1 MRPRNGL
8 LAMVFIVVVVAA
20 ANVPALTGYADTSPL
35 LLEAG
40 LASNL
45 KFGPLP
51 GLPSIDP
58 NDGFTLQA
66 LGHLAAAD
74 IVHGK
79 SPWWDPYEG
88 LGAPLAGEMQAA
100 ALFPLTFLELV
111 SHGVLYFHLLLEVAA
126 ALATYW
132 LLRRLGL
139 STMAAT
145 LGGVLFG
152 LNGTF
157 AWLGNAA
164 ATPVAL
170 LPLLL
175 TGVELCR
182 SSTKHVRIFG
192 VALSATA
199 LALSIY
205 AGFPETTA
213 IDTGFAAYWALLR
226 VKGLGPS
233 QTPRYALALLASGL
247 LGLLLA
253 APIIDAFLT
262 YLPFADVGLHAGG
275 VGTAALP
282 RTAAAML
289 SLPYV
294 FGPIF
299 AFVANDRLPTL
310 GIIWS
315 NVGGFTTSGVVIL
328 ASLALVSA
336 LRRKQ
341 DQLLVVGL
349 LGYTG
354 LCLIKTFNVAS
365 IGTVL
370 GRLPALDAVAFYR
383 YAPPSWELALV
394 VVASIGFEEICNHSL
409 PHRVSLVAGALAV
422 AFTLGEAAVAFH
434 QWLEMTHTQ
443 EVNIFFFGSLAIG
456 IGVVVVI
463 TLLITFRTMS
473 ERILGSSPPLWI
485 GAIVALEAVCL
496 FALPQLSAPRSGVVD
511 LQPVRFLQTHLGSY
525 RFASLGPIAPDYG
538 SYFGLSEINVND
550 VPIPARFASFI
561 SAHLDSNVNP
571 LIFTGTSQAT
581 TSGLSP
587 LQAFVTNI
595 AGYESAA
602 VKYILL
608 PPTAAAEAQ
617 LRRAHLRRVFQDSVA
632 AIFVLPGVAP
642 FSSSAT
648 GACEVRDISNTRF
661 TSVCTA
667 PGEVVRRELYFKG
680 WRATENGRAVS
691 VTAYS
696 HVFQEVHVPKGT
708 ARVRFE
714 FDPPYM
720 PEALLALLAGMAA
733 LAAICGWALGAKG
746 SRSDPL
752 GRLDTDHR
760 LDSGPVGSQR
770 GAGDA

>member
-8 LAMVFIVVVVAA
+8 LAIAFIVVVVVA

-35 LLEAG
+35 LLQAG
-40 LASNL
+40 LESNV
-45 KFGPLP
+45 KAGPLP

-74 IVHGK
+74 VVHGK
-79 SPWWDPYEG
+79 APWWDPYEG

-100 ALFPLTFLELV
+100 ALFPLTLLELV
-111 SHGVLYFHLLLEVAA
+111 SNGVLYFHLLLEVAA

-139 STMAAT
+139 STMASA

-182 SSTKHVRIFG
+182 SSTKHDRIFG
-192 VALSATA
+192 VALSAGA

-213 IDTGFAAYWALLR
+213 IDTGFAVYWALLR

-233 QTPRYALALLASGL
+233 QTPRYTLALLASGL

-262 YLPFADVGLHAGG
+262 YLPSADVGLHAGA

-282 RTAAAML
+282 RTATAML

-299 AFVANDRLPTL
+299 AFVANDHLPTL

-315 NVGGFTTSGVVIL
+315 NIGGFTTSGVVIL
-328 ASLALVSA
+328 ASLALVSV

-341 DQLLVVGL
+341 DQLLVLGL

-354 LCLIKTFNVAS
+354 LCLIKTFNVAN

-370 GRLPALDAVAFYR
+370 GHLPALDAVAFYR
-383 YAPPSWELALV
+383 YAPPTWELALV
-394 VVASIGFEEICNHSL
+394 VVASMGFEHIRKHSL
-409 PHRVSLVAGALAV
+409 PHWASLVAGALAV

-434 QWLEMTHTQ
+434 QWLEMTHTR
-443 EVNIFFFGSLAIG
+443 EVDLFFFVSVALGLA
-456 IGVVVVI
+456 VVVVI
-463 TLLITFRTMS
+463 TLLVTFRTMA
-473 ERILGSSPPLWI
+473 RPLLGPSAPLWI

-496 FALPQLSAPRSGVVD
+496 FTVPQMSAPRSGVVD

-550 VPIPARFASFI
+550 VPIPARFASFV

-571 LIFTGTSQAT
+571 LTFTGTDQAT
-581 TSGLSP
+581 TIGLSP

-595 AGYESAA
+595 ASYESAA
-602 VKYILL
+602 VKYILI
-608 PPTAAAEAQ
+608 PPSAPAEAQ
-617 LRRAHLRRVFQDSVA
+617 LRQAHLRRVFQDSVA
-632 AIFVLPGVAP
+632 AIFVLPSVAP
-642 FSSSAT
+642 FTSSTT
-648 GACEVRDISNTRF
+648 GACEVHDISETRF

-680 WRATENGRAVS
+680 WRATENGRTVS
-691 VTAYS
+691 VAPYS
-696 HVFQEVHVPKGT
+696 NVFQEVRVPKGT

-714 FDPPYM
+714 FEPPYM

-733 LAAICGWALGAKG
+733 LAAICGWALVAKG
-746 SRSDPL
+746 PRTTPT
-752 GRLDTDHR
+752 GRL
-760 LDSGPVGSQR
+760 
-770 GAGDA
+770 GADL